1 MNQPKFR
8 PVLKG
13 KSSKKVFSKGRSPR
27 PISILRQF
35 LESFLLLGLGAGAFA
50 FLSWIP
56 RKIDAMVLVSEA
68 VADLIRGVTQLV
80 EACLGFA
87 AVILIALLVLVA
99 LIASLAGV
107 VRLVR
112 GCIRLKLVTSSKSV
126 RPLRPLQQHSKRRR

>member
-1 MNQPKFR
+1 MNQPLFR

-27 PISILRQF
+27 PVSILRQF
-35 LESFLLLGLGAGAFA
+35 FESFLLLGLGAGAFA

-87 AVILIALLVLVA
+87 AVLLIALLVLVA
-99 LIASLAGV
+99 LVASLAGA

-112 GCIRLKLVTSSKSV
+112 GCIRLKSFTSSKSV
-126 RPLRPLQQHSKRRR
+126 RPLQQRSKRRR

>member
-1 MNQPKFR
+1 M
-8 PVLKG
+8 
-13 KSSKKVFSKGRSPR
+13 FSKGRSPR

-35 LESFLLLGLGAGAFA
+35 LESFLLLSLGAGAFA

-126 RPLRPLQQHSKRRR
+126 RPLRPLQQRSKRRR

>member
-1 MNQPKFR
+1 MNQPLFR

-35 LESFLLLGLGAGAFA
+35 FEAFLLLGLGAGAFA

-87 AVILIALLVLVA
+87 AVLLIALLVLVA
-99 LIASLAGV
+99 LVASLAGA

-112 GCIRLKLVTSSKSV
+112 GCIRLKSLTPSKSV
-126 RPLRPLQQHSKRRR
+126 RPLQQRSKRRR

>member
-35 LESFLLLGLGAGAFA
+35 FEALLLLSLGSGAFA
-50 FLSWIP
+50 LLSWIP

-87 AVILIALLVLVA
+87 AVLLIALLVLLALVA
-99 LIASLAGV
+99 FIAGTLRLI
-107 VRLVR
+107 R
-112 GCIRLKLVTSSKSV
+112 GCMRLKHVSASKSV
-126 RPLRPLQQHSKRRR
+126 RPLQQRSKRKR